1 MVLELE
7 GENERLQ
14 LELEKERSKVVEA
27 AQKTSY
33 KAEEDHKDSQENDGD
48 AIKGIGVRFEL
59 SKTKKELLK
68 LQKENERLKEML
80 IKKESNEIAKT
91 KDVIE
96 LEERLNI
103 LESQIQECNESRVK
117 VIRDVYELQECYTKV
132 LKRIKEAEEVYEMC
146 TNFLQQNGIL
156 ASSFLSASDNL
167 F

>member
-33 KAEEDHKDSQENDGD
+33 KAEENDGD